1 MEQSLT
7 LNDGTILKN
16 SHAMPLGEGL
26 YFYLG
31 DSELTMQEALRLF
44 VDPSNVEKIVYTS
57 GKVSIEYN
65 GYTQIDSIRNEKT
78 AITGILVKPV
88 D

>member
-1 MEQSLT
+1 MEQTLT

-44 VDPSNVEKIVYTS
+44 TDPSNVEKIVYTS
-57 GKVSIEYN
+57 GKVSIEYD
-65 GYTQIDSIRNEKT
+65 GYTEIDTIRNEKV

>member
-7 LNDGTILKN
+7 LNDGTVLKN
-16 SHAMPLGEGL
+16 SHAMESKSGL

-31 DSELTMQEALRLF
+31 DSDLTMQTALQLMC
-44 VDPSNVEKIVYTS
+44 DPNKTEKITYTY
-57 GKVSIEYN
+57 GKVTLKFT
-65 GYTQIDSIRNEKT
+65 GYTQIDSIRNEKV